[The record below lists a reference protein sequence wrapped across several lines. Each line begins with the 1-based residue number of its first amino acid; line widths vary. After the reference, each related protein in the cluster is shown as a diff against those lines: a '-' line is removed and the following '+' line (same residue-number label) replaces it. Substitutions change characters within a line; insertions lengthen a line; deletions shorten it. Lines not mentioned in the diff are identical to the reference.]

1 LCCGAQQRL
10 RHNTLWDVNEMIKR
24 ITLLAVAHV
33 SIGVAVRVSSAPK
46 SHAAETKRAQTK
58 VAARSKALDSQ
69 HTQWIAQSLREMQT
83 IKVGMT
89 RAQLTKVFTTEG
101 GLSTRTWRR
110 YAYRECPYIKVDV
123 DFRPVGTSKKY
134 PNVESRNDVITKIS
148 KPFLEWSI
156 QG

>member
-1 LCCGAQQRL
+1 
-10 RHNTLWDVNEMIKR
+10 MIKR

-46 SHAAETKRAQTK
+46 SHATETKKTQTEF
-58 VAARSKALDSQ
+58 ATRSKAVNSQ
-69 HTQWIAQSLREMQT
+69 HTKWIAQSLREMQT
-83 IKVGMT
+83 IKAGMT

-110 YAYRECPYIKVDV
+110 YAYRECSYIKIDV
-123 DFRPVGTSKKY
+123 EFKPVGTSKKY
-134 PNVESRNDVITKIS
+134 SHAESRNDVVTKIS